1 MQDYDCDKEDDD
13 QPLRSPMGEIA
24 PDEKDSLLLGDKLK
38 SQTRYKD
45 DSNLLRED
53 DDKGLEEDFE
63 VYEINDKSRV
73 TITIEKSL
81 TNKTGIQEETKELP
95 A

>member
-1 MQDYDCDKEDDD
+1 M
-13 QPLRSPMGEIA
+13 
-24 PDEKDSLLLGDKLK
+24 
-38 SQTRYKD
+38 
-45 DSNLLRED
+45 RED
-53 DDKGLEEDFE
+53 DDKGMEEDFE